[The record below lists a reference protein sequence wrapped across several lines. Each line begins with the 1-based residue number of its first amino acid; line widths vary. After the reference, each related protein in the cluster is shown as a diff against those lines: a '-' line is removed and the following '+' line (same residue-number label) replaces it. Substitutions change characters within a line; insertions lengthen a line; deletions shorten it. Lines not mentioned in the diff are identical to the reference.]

1 MAGLPVCTAQA
12 RLAQASPVRTRLHS
26 FTQSPAAACQVEK
39 YRPHLIKDI
48 VGNEEA
54 VARLAVIAEE
64 GNLPNVILAVSLLA
78 GRLSSPPLTC
88 STDTIRHLCGG

>member
-1 MAGLPVCTAQA
+1 MWPLYLSGLPRPDVPMPALSALT
-12 RLAQASPVRTRLHS
+12 L
-26 FTQSPAAACQVEK
+26 TQSPAAARQVEK

-64 GNLPNVILAVSLLA
+64 GNLPNVILAVRYPA
-78 GRLSSPPLTC
+78 GRLPTPL
-88 STDTIRHLCGG
+88 

>member
-1 MAGLPVCTAQA
+1 M
-12 RLAQASPVRTRLHS
+12 
-26 FTQSPAAACQVEK
+26 EK

-64 GNLPNVILAVSLLA
+64 GNLPNVILAVSCLA
-78 GRLSSPPLTC
+78 GRLFAPLTC
-88 STDTIRHLCGG
+88 STDTIRHPDRG